1 MSTTTSKLRYFS
13 PFLFFIIVG
22 STAGFIIWGEL
33 APLVNNPDVMSVFG
47 FDLRTFIIILL
58 IASIPILFIEYYLLA
73 VPIAGG
79 FLFINRLV
87 KAASYEMNIMN
98 IGRGFSGRHMVR
110 RAAAPAL
117 FSVASSDMF
126 RDVIKPI
133 VFQTQIIEAGSME
146 YALISLMG
154 ALVFMPIALL
164 IFMPTWVLNDTGIV
178 THLKE
183 NKMQLRVT
191 PDTQGVGRWIS
202 GIFGG
207 YALIAFPMTM
217 FTTHLLP
224 HILTGTLL
232 VNQTFL
238 NALLLIVGLPIFV
251 MAFIIPVVAINE
263 RSQTRIRRSVAKIA
277 NALGATIVRRTKVEK
292 AQRIVREG
300 ILTEEAG
307 KEIVS
312 TAKTMNISKVKEK
325 EIVTSRKSTKK
336 DTKSKGKPKKKK
348 K

>member
-1 MSTTTSKLRYFS
+1 MESPSKIRYFS

-22 STAGFIIWGEL
+22 GVAGYIIWDQTAAL
-33 APLVNNPDVMSVFG
+33 ATNPEIMAIFG
-47 FDLRTFIIILL
+47 FELQTFIMILL
-58 IASIPILFIEYYLLA
+58 FASIPILFIEYYLLS

-79 FLFINRLV
+79 FLLVNRLV

-117 FSVASSDMF
+117 FSVASSDMA
-126 RDVIKPI
+126 RLWIKPY
-133 VFQTQIIEAGSME
+133 VFPGVIEAGSIE
-146 YALISLMG
+146 YATLSLMG
-154 ALVFMPIALL
+154 ALLFMPIALL

-183 NKMQLRVT
+183 SKMNLRVT

-202 GIFGG
+202 SIFGG

-232 VNQTFL
+232 DETTL
-238 NALLLIVGLPIFV
+238 INAILLIAGLPIFV
-251 MAFIIPVVAINE
+251 MAFIIPVVVMNE
-263 RSQTRIRRSVAKIA
+263 RSQPRIRRSMARIA
-277 NALGATIVRRTKVEK
+277 TALGATIVRRTKIEK

-312 TAKTMNISKVKEK
+312 TAKTMNVSKVKEK

-336 DTKSKGKPKKKK
+336 KDSKDKKKK